1 MSASKT
7 SVLEEAADKL
17 RKRRPDLKRELAIER
32 ERVRMLR
39 EDLVRAN
46 TELAALY
53 AAAGASIK
61 AAGIAAEGLTDISGK
76 RVCPLAVEEA
86 QLDEYFRQVETNYQG
101 FTNPFHHYEQLIN
114 LLSRDSRVSIV
125 PCCELERAS
134 GSGVTVSLRHDI
146 DADPVTAVRMARR
159 LARDGIG
166 GSFYLLHTALYYGRF
181 FGTLFVRHRELR
193 PWIDQLL
200 VAGCELGLHNDAL
213 GAHQHLGVD
222 GPAAMVQEIEWL
234 RSRGATI
241 RGTAGH
247 NSAPVFGA
255 ENSEVFKSRVLWPAD
270 THPRNALPLGVLD
283 ESALGLEYEGTF
295 AVAKSNA
302 DAAAANAFAADRAGA
317 DIRSPA
323 WMKTY
328 LTDNPCLDWS
338 VDIQVW
344 MVGQGHWVAGGRIN
358 GETYFR
364 DRLTLEDLPSV
375 INDLPRASRCL
386 FVLHPEY
393 FRA

>member
-1 MSASKT
+1 MSASKAPALEKNT
-7 SVLEEAADKL
+7 SKQS
-17 RKRRPDLKRELAIER
+17 KRRPDLKRDLAIER

-39 EDLVRAN
+39 EDLLRAN

-53 AAAGASIK
+53 AAAGA
-61 AAGIAAEGLTDISGK
+61 ADIAADGLTDLAGK

-101 FTNPFHHYEQLIN
+101 FTNPFHHYEQLVDM
-114 LLSRDSRVSIV
+114 LAVDSRVSLV
-125 PCCELERAS
+125 PCCELEQTQT
-134 GSGVTVSLRHDI
+134 SGVTVSLRHDI
-146 DADPVTAVRMARR
+146 DADPVTAVRMARL
-159 LARDGIG
+159 LARDGIC

-193 PWIDQLL
+193 PWVDQFL

-213 GAHQHLGVD
+213 GAHEHLGVD

-255 ENSEVFKSRVLWPAD
+255 ENLEVFRNRVLWAKD
-270 THPRNALPLGVLD
+270 THPRNALPLGVLE

-295 AVAKSNA
+295 AMPKAQP
-302 DAAAANAFAADRAGA
+302 DAEQANAFAADRAGA
-317 DIRSPA
+317 NIRTPE

-338 VDIQVW
+338 VDMQVW
-344 MVGQGHWVAGGRIN
+344 MVGQGHWVAGGRIH
-358 GETYFR
+358 GEPYFR
-364 DRLTLEDLPSV
+364 DRLTLEDLPTM

>member
-1 MSASKT
+1 MSASKAPPM
-7 SVLEEAADKL
+7 EEVV
-17 RKRRPDLKRELAIER
+17 RMPNPRRANLKRDLAIER

-39 EDLVRAN
+39 EDLLRAG

-53 AAAGASIK
+53 AAVKS
-61 AAGIAAEGLTDISGK
+61 AGIETDGLTDISGT

-86 QLDEYFRQVETNYQG
+86 QLDEYFRQVDVNYQG
-101 FTNPFHHYEQLIN
+101 FTNPFHHYEQLVD
-114 LLSRDSRVSIV
+114 LLARNSKVSIV
-125 PCCELERAS
+125 PCCDLDRS
-134 GSGVTVSLRHDI
+134 RSSGVTVSLRHDI
-146 DADPVTAVRMARR
+146 DADPVTAIRMARR
-159 LARDGIG
+159 LARDGIC

-193 PWIDQLL
+193 PWIDQFL

-213 GAHQHLGVD
+213 GAHERLGVD

-234 RSRGATI
+234 RSLGATI

-247 NSAPVFGA
+247 NSAPVLGA
-255 ENSEVFKSRVLWPAD
+255 ENSEVFESRVLWAMEG
-270 THPRNALPLGVLD
+270 HPRNALPLGTLE

-295 AVAKSNA
+295 AKAKRKP
-302 DAAAANAFAADRAGA
+302 DAASANAFAADRASA
-317 DIRSPA
+317 DIRSPE

-338 VDIQVW
+338 VDMQVW
-344 MVGQGHWVAGGRIN
+344 MVGQGHWVAGGRID
-358 GETYFR
+358 GEPYFR
-364 DRLTLEDLPSV
+364 DRLTLEDLPTV
-375 INDLPRASRCL
+375 MDDLPGASSCL